1 MIAKLFGQKHKE
13 RKTKIVCTI
22 GPSSSSDKTLKKMI
36 EQGMDFA
43 RFNFSHGSVAEFESW
58 AKIIRQ
64 SAKKQKK
71 KVEIIQDLQGPRVRV
86 SKLKHEGRHV
96 HPGDKVVL
104 VFGQEVGHPRE
115 IPIKSDIEIS
125 FKKGDTIL
133 MDKGL
138 IELEIKKVENG
149 RITCKALTG
158 GMIFSGKGLNL
169 PSANNTGESFTA
181 KDLSD
186 LEAGLKMGVDYV
198 ALSFVEKKEDILFI
212 REKIGDRV
220 KIISKIE
227 RPQAI
232 HNYGEILEVSDAVMI
247 ARGDLGIEVP
257 FWKLPAIQKRA
268 IRRAKNHGLP
278 TIVATDMM
286 ASMIISQRPTRA
298 EIMDVANA
306 VLDGASATMLSDET
320 AVGKYPVETLV
331 AMRKII
337 EEIEDFK
344 KSHELNSLL

>member
-1 MIAKLFGQKHKE
+1 MIAKLFGQKNKE

-22 GPSSSSDKTLKKMI
+22 GPASSSEKVLKKMI

-43 RFNFSHGSVAEFESW
+43 RFNFSHGNVAEFESW
-58 AKIIRQ
+58 AKTIRQ
-64 SAKKQKK
+64 LAKKQKK

-86 SKLKHEGRHV
+86 GKLKHEGRRV

-104 VFGQEVGHPRE
+104 VFGQEPENQRE
-115 IPIKSDIEIS
+115 IPIKSDIEIN
-125 FKKGDTIL
+125 FKKGDTVL

-138 IELEIKKVENG
+138 IELDVKKVEGG

-169 PSANNTGESFTA
+169 PSANTGESFTA

-186 LEAGLKMGVDYV
+186 LEAGLKMGVDCV

-212 REKIGDRV
+212 REKVGDKA

-232 HNYGEILEVSDAVMI
+232 HNYGEIMDVSDAVMI

-286 ASMIISQRPTRA
+286 ASMITSQRPTRA